1 MLKADVAISS
11 SYDPRIISLSIAIA
25 VLAAYTAL
33 DLAGRVT
40 AATSWAKT
48 AWLIGGAIV
57 MGIGIWSM
65 HFVAM
70 LAFSL
75 PILMTYDMVTVLLS
89 ILPAILASAGALFL
103 ASRPTMSFWQLILGG
118 ILMGIGIASM
128 HYIGMSAMRMEAD
141 MIYNPL
147 LIGVSIAIAI
157 TASILALS
165 VAFKLRTQTSI
176 SAGLARIF
184 GAVIMGLAIAG
195 MHYTG
200 MAAANFIPTNP
211 KAIATGTMKDSL
223 TWLAVTIGIA
233 TFVILGFALLTSFVD
248 RRLTQQVK
256 LLEKQEIEAR
266 RSQLFTE
273 ITLQI
278 RRSLKSEDVLYTTV
292 NEIRQALK
300 SDRVVIYRFHPD
312 WSGIIVAESV
322 ADGWIKTIG
331 KTVHDPFRQDYI
343 AMYTNGEV
351 RATDNVNEAGYTN
364 CHCQILE
371 DFHIKANLVAPII
384 INNQLISIL
393 CVHQCSQPRHWRKF
407 EIDLVRHLAI
417 QVAIALEQASL
428 LNEFQQ
434 SQKVLRL
441 RDRAIAA
448 ASNAI
453 IITDPRAIDNPIIF
467 CNPAFETIT
476 GYSPEEAVGRN
487 CRFLQGPDTD
497 PATIEQLRHA
507 VRNSLE
513 CQVVIKNYRKDR
525 TPYWSELTISPV
537 RDSFGQVINYIGV
550 QADITRRKQAEE
562 ELKLSQEALQSQLL
576 ELLINVKEV
585 SEGDLTVGAE
595 NVAGE
600 VGVVAD
606 VFNTIIHNLRQIVN
620 QVKLAAYQVN
630 LSLDENSGVIQQLA
644 NQTLTQAQEINY
656 TLEEVSKINF
666 FIQTVADDARQLSEI
681 AYTTSDT
688 AATTQAAIDNTVES
702 IFNLQQTVIEK
713 VNKVKLLGE
722 SSQKIS
728 FVVLLIKQIVL
739 QTNLLAINAN
749 IEAAWVGKEDRG
761 FKILAEQI
769 GQLAAQSQEEIKEVQ
784 QMLENID
791 KETSEVVKT
800 IQIGTR
806 EVLEK
811 ANMIKDAKHNLGQIL
826 EVSRQIDNL
835 AQSIKGATGSQAQSS
850 SAIASLMQHLVIAS
864 EHTAN
869 SSDMVS
875 KSLQQTQQVT
885 LQLEDSVNAFKTDA

>member
-1 MLKADVAISS
+1 MVTADVAISS
-11 SYDPRIISLSIAIA
+11 SYDPRIVSLSIAIA
-25 VLAAYTAL
+25 YFAAYTAL

-75 PILMTYDMVTVLLS
+75 PIPMTYDMWTVLLS
-89 ILPAILASAGALFL
+89 ILPAIIASAGALFL
-103 ASRPTMSFWQLILGG
+103 GSRPTLSLWQLIMGG

-128 HYIGMSAMRMEAD
+128 HYIGMYAMRIEANTMYD
-141 MIYNPL
+141 PL
-147 LIGVSIAIAI
+147 LFAVSIAIAI
-157 TASILALS
+157 SASIVGLN
-165 VAFKLRTQTSI
+165 VAFQLRTQTNT
-176 SAGLARIF
+176 SALLARIF
-184 GAVIMGLAIAG
+184 GALIMGFGIAG

-200 MAAANFIPTNP
+200 MAAAKFTPTNP
-211 KAIATGTMKDSL
+211 KAIATGMMKNSL
-223 TWLAVTIGIA
+223 TWLAVSIAIA

-248 RRLTQQVK
+248 GRFTAQVK
-256 LLEKQEIEAR
+256 LLEKQEAEAR

-300 SDRVVIYRFHPD
+300 SDRVVVYRFYPD
-312 WSGIIVAESV
+312 WSGTIVAESV
-322 ADGWIKTIG
+322 AEGWTKTIG
-331 KTVHDPFRQDYI
+331 KTVNEPFREDYI

-351 RATDNVNEAGYTN
+351 RATDNIKETGYTN

-371 DFHIKANLVAPII
+371 DFQIKANLVAPII

-393 CVHQCSQPRHWRKF
+393 CVHQCSQPRHWQKF

-476 GYSPEEAVGRN
+476 GYSPEEAIGRN

-513 CQVVIKNYRKDR
+513 CQVVLKNYRKDK
-525 TPYWSELTISPV
+525 TPFWSELTISPV

-562 ELKLSQEALQSQLL
+562 ELKLSQQAMHCQLL
-576 ELLINVKEV
+576 ELLINVKEA
-585 SEGDLTVGAE
+585 SLGDLTVGAE
-595 NVAGE
+595 NIVGE

-644 NQTLTQAQEINY
+644 NQALTQAQEINY
-656 TLEEVSKINF
+656 TLEEVNKINF

-681 AYTTSDT
+681 ACTTIDT
-688 AATTQAAIDNTVES
+688 ATTAQAAIDNTVQS
-702 IFNLQQTVIEK
+702 ILNLQHTVIEK
-713 VNKVKLLGE
+713 VNKVKRLGE
-722 SSQKIS
+722 SSQKIA
-728 FVVLLIKQIVL
+728 FVVSLIKQIAL

-749 IEAAWVGKEDRG
+749 IEAAWVGKEGRG
-761 FKILAEQI
+761 FRIVAEQI
-769 GQLAAQSQEEIKEVQ
+769 GQLAAQSQEATKEVQ
-784 QMLENID
+784 QMLENMEM
-791 KETSEVVKT
+791 ETSEVVKT

-811 ANMIKDAKHNLGQIL
+811 ANTSKDAKHNLGQIL
-826 EVSRQIDNL
+826 ELSRQIDDL
-835 AQSIKGATGSQAQSS
+835 AQSIKNATVSQAQNS
-850 SAIASLMQHLVIAS
+850 SAIASLMQHLAAAS

-869 SSDMVS
+869 SSYMVS
-875 KSLQQTQQVT
+875 NSLQQTQQVT
-885 LQLEDSVNAFKTDA
+885 LQLEDSVNTFKTDA

>member
-1 MLKADVAISS
+1 MLTADVAISS
-11 SYDPRIISLSIAIA
+11 SYNPRIVSLSIAIA

-40 AATSWAKT
+40 AAKGWAKT

-65 HFVAM
+65 HFVGM

-75 PILMTYDMVTVLLS
+75 PIPMTYDIWTVLLS
-89 ILPAILASAGALFL
+89 ILPAIIASAGALFL
-103 ASRPTMSFWQLILGG
+103 ASRLTLSLWQLIIGG
-118 ILMGIGIASM
+118 IVMGIGIALM
-128 HYIGMSAMRMEAD
+128 HYIGMYAMRMEANTMYD
-141 MIYNPL
+141 PL
-147 LIGVSIAIAI
+147 LFAVSIAIAI
-157 TASILALS
+157 SASIVALN
-165 VAFKLRTQTSI
+165 VAFQLRTQTNT
-176 SAGLARIF
+176 SALLARIF
-184 GAVIMGLAIAG
+184 GALIMGFGIAG

-200 MAAANFIPTNP
+200 MAAANFTPTNP
-211 KAIATGTMKDSL
+211 KAIATGMMKNSL
-223 TWLAVTIGIA
+223 TWLAVSIAIA

-248 RRLTQQVK
+248 QRLTIQVK
-256 LLEKQEIEAR
+256 LLDKLEAEAR

-312 WSGIIVAESV
+312 WSGTIVAESV
-322 ADGWIKTIG
+322 AEGWLKTIG
-331 KTVHDPFRQDYI
+331 KTVREPFREDYI

-351 RATDNVNEAGYTN
+351 RATDNIKQTGYTN

-371 DFHIKANLVAPII
+371 DFQIKANLVAPII

-393 CVHQCSQPRHWRKF
+393 CVHQCSQPRHWQKF

-417 QVAIALEQASL
+417 QLGIALEQASL

-434 SQKVLRL
+434 AQKVLRL

-476 GYSPEEAVGRN
+476 GYSPEEAIGQN

-513 CQVVIKNYRKDR
+513 CQVVLKNYRKDK
-525 TPYWSELTISPV
+525 TPFWSELTISPV

-550 QADITRRKQAEE
+550 QADITLRKQAEE
-562 ELKLSQEALQSQLL
+562 ELRLSQQALQSQLL
-576 ELLINVKEV
+576 ELLINVKEA
-585 SEGDLTVGAE
+585 SLGDLTVGAE
-595 NVAGE
+595 NIAGE
-600 VGVVAD
+600 VGIVAD

-644 NQTLTQAQEINY
+644 NETLTQAREINY
-656 TLEEVSKINF
+656 AEDEVNKINL
-666 FIQTVADDARQLSEI
+666 FIQTVADDARQVSQI
-681 AYTTSDT
+681 ACTTSDT
-688 AATTQAAIDNTVES
+688 AATAQTAIDNTVQS
-702 IFNLQQTVIEK
+702 IFNLQHTVIEK
-713 VNKVKLLGE
+713 VNKVKRLGE
-722 SSQKIS
+722 PSQKIALVAS
-728 FVVLLIKQIVL
+728 LIKQIAL

-749 IEAAWVGKEDRG
+749 IEAAWVGKEGRG
-761 FKILAEQI
+761 FTIVAEQI
-769 GQLAAQSQEEIKEVQ
+769 GQLAAQSQEVIKEVQ
-784 QMLENID
+784 KMLENI
-791 KETSEVVKT
+791 EMESSEVVKS
-800 IQIGTR
+800 IEIRTR

-811 ANMIKDAKHNLGQIL
+811 ANTIKDAKHNLGQIL
-826 EVSRQIDNL
+826 ELSRQIDDL
-835 AQSIKGATGSQAQSS
+835 AQSIMNATVSQTQSS
-850 SAIASLMQHLVIAS
+850 SALASLMQHLTAAS

-869 SSDMVS
+869 SSYMVFN
-875 KSLQQTQQVT
+875 SLQQTQQVT
-885 LQLEDSVNAFKTDA
+885 LQLEESVGEFKTDA

>member
-1 MLKADVAISS
+1 MLTADVAISS

-25 VLAAYTAL
+25 VLASYTAL
-33 DLAGRVT
+33 NLAERVT
-40 AATSWAKT
+40 TATSWAKT
-48 AWLIGGAIV
+48 AWLIGAAIV

-65 HFVAM
+65 HFVGM

-75 PILMTYDMVTVLLS
+75 PLLITYDMATVLLS
-89 ILPAILASAGALFL
+89 IIPAIIASAGALFL
-103 ASRPTMSFWQLILGG
+103 GARPTLRLWQLIMGG

-141 MIYNPL
+141 TMYNPL
-147 LIGVSIAIAI
+147 LFAISIAIAI
-157 TASILALS
+157 SASIVTLS
-165 VAFKLRTQTSI
+165 VTFQLRTQATTS
-176 SAGLARIF
+176 ARLARIF
-184 GAVIMGLAIAG
+184 GALIMGLAIAG

-211 KAIATGTMKDSL
+211 KAIATGIPKDSL
-223 TWLAVTIGIA
+223 TWLAVAIGIA
-233 TFVILGFALLTSFVD
+233 TFMILGFALLISFVD
-248 RRLTQQVK
+248 QRLTDQVK

-266 RSQLFTE
+266 GSQLFTL

-312 WSGIIVAESV
+312 WSGTIVAESV

-331 KTVHDPFRQDYI
+331 KTVYDPFREDYI
-343 AMYTNGEV
+343 AMYTSGKV

-371 DFHIKANLVAPII
+371 DFQIKANLVAPII

-393 CVHQCSQPRHWRKF
+393 CVHQCSQPRHWQKF
-407 EIDLVRHLAI
+407 EIDLVTHLAI

-428 LNEFQQ
+428 LNEFKQ

-453 IITDPRAIDNPIIF
+453 VITDPRAIDNPIIF

-476 GYSPEEAVGRN
+476 GYSPEETIGRN
-487 CRFLQGPDTD
+487 CRFLQGLDTD

-513 CQVVIKNYRKDR
+513 SQVVIKNYRKDG

-562 ELKLSQEALQSQLL
+562 ELKLSQQALQSQLL
-576 ELLINVKEV
+576 ELLINVKEA
-585 SEGDLTVGAE
+585 SAGDLTVGAE
-595 NVAGE
+595 NIVGE

-620 QVKLAAYQVN
+620 QVKVATYQVN

-644 NQTLTQAQEINY
+644 NQALTQAKEINY
-656 TLEEVSKINF
+656 TLEEVNKINL
-666 FIQTVADDARQLSEI
+666 FIQTVTDNARQLSELVH
-681 AYTTSDT
+681 TTANT
-688 AATTQAAIDNTVES
+688 AATTQAKMDDTVES

-713 VNKVKLLGE
+713 VNKVKFLEE
-722 SSQKIS
+722 SSQKIA
-728 FVVLLIKQIVL
+728 FVVSLIKQIAL
-739 QTNLLAINAN
+739 QTNLLAINVN
-749 IEAAWVGKEDRG
+749 IEAAWVGKEGRG
-761 FKILAEQI
+761 FKIVAEQI
-769 GQLAAQSQEEIKEVQ
+769 GQLSAQCLEVTKEVQ
-784 QMLENID
+784 QMLENIEM
-791 KETSEVVKT
+791 ETSEVVKA
-800 IQIGTR
+800 IQVGT
-806 EVLEK
+806 EKVLEK
-811 ANMIKDAKHNLGQIL
+811 ANMIKDAKHNLGQVL
-826 EVSRQIDNL
+826 EVSHQIDEL
-835 AQSIKGATGSQAQSS
+835 AQSIKGATASQAKSS
-850 SAIASLMQHLVIAS
+850 SAIAFLMQQLLTAS

-875 KSLQQTQQVT
+875 KSLQETQQVT

>member
-1 MLKADVAISS
+1 MLTADVGITS

-25 VLAAYTAL
+25 VLSSYTAL

-40 AATSWAKT
+40 VATSWART

-75 PILMTYDMVTVLLS
+75 PIPMTYDILTVLLS
-89 ILPAILASAGALFL
+89 ILPAIIASIGALFL
-103 ASRPTMSFWQLILGG
+103 ASRPTLSFWQLIMGG

-128 HYIGMSAMRMEAD
+128 HYIGMSAIRMEAHTMYD
-141 MIYNPL
+141 PL
-147 LIGVSIAIAI
+147 LFAVSIAIAI
-157 TASILALS
+157 SASIVALN
-165 VAFKLRTQTSI
+165 VAFQLRTQTST
-176 SAGLARIF
+176 SALLARIF
-184 GAVIMGLAIAG
+184 GALIMGLAIAG

-200 MAAANFIPTNP
+200 MAAAKFTPTNL
-211 KAIATGTMKDSL
+211 KAIATGAMKDSL
-223 TWLAVTIGIA
+223 TWLAVTIGIT

-248 RRLTQQVK
+248 RRLTHQVK
-256 LLEKQEIEAR
+256 LLEKQEAEAR

-312 WSGIIVAESV
+312 WSGTIVAESV
-322 ADGWIKTIG
+322 AEGWTKTIG
-331 KTVHDPFRQDYI
+331 KTVNEPFKEDYI

-351 RATDNVNEAGYTN
+351 RATDNIKQTGYTN

-371 DFHIKANLVAPII
+371 DFQIKANLVAPII

-393 CVHQCSQPRHWRKF
+393 CVHQCSQPRHWQKL

-448 ASNAI
+448 ASNGI

-476 GYSPEEAVGRN
+476 GYSAEEAIGRN
-487 CRFLQGPDTD
+487 CRFLQGPESD
-497 PATIEQLRHA
+497 PASIEQLRHA
-507 VRNSLE
+507 IRNSLE
-513 CQVVIKNYRKDR
+513 CQVVVKNYRKDG
-525 TPYWSELTISPV
+525 TLYWSELTISPV

-562 ELKLSQEALQSQLL
+562 ELKLSQQALQSQLL
-576 ELLINVKEV
+576 ELLINVKEA
-585 SEGDLTVGAE
+585 SQGDLTVGAE
-595 NVAGE
+595 NVIGE

-620 QVKLAAYQVN
+620 QVKLSASQVN

-644 NQTLTQAQEINY
+644 NQALTQAQEINY
-656 TLEEVSKINF
+656 TLEEVNKINF

-681 AYTTSDT
+681 AHTTIDT
-688 AATTQAAIDNTVES
+688 ATTTQAAIDNTVQS

-713 VNKVKLLGE
+713 VNKVKRLGE

-728 FVVLLIKQIVL
+728 LVVSLIKQIAL

-749 IEAAWVGKEDRG
+749 IEAAWVGKEGRG
-761 FKILAEQI
+761 FTLVAEQI
-769 GQLAAQSQEEIKEVQ
+769 GQLAAQCVEATKEVQ
-784 QMLENID
+784 QILENMEI
-791 KETSEVVKT
+791 ETSEVVKT

-811 ANMIKDAKHNLGQIL
+811 ANMIKDAKHNLGHIL
-826 EVSRQIDNL
+826 EGSRQIDDL
-835 AQSIKGATGSQAQSS
+835 AQSIKGATASQSQSS
-850 SAIASLMQHLVIAS
+850 SAIASLMQHLVTAS

-869 SSDMVS
+869 SSYMVS
-875 KSLQQTQQVT
+875 NSLQQTQQVT